1 MDSASIQG
9 GEEDFSSPPFF
20 FACPDVRL
28 TRRRQGAPHIWTALR
43 LTLSQQKR
51 LAVWDIVSGQGKII
65 PSPQEAE
72 HELVIVYRRHGHEDV
87 E

>member
-1 MDSASIQG
+1 M
-9 GEEDFSSPPFF
+9 
-20 FACPDVRL
+20 
-28 TRRRQGAPHIWTALR
+28 R

-51 LAVWDIVSGQGKII
+51 LAVWGIVSGQGKII